1 MSGSAAS
8 DGDLLLA
15 WRSGDAVAGRALFAR
30 HSAAVQRFF
39 RGVLGA
45 EREDLIQ
52 QTFLACLESIDR
64 LRTAAS
70 FRTFLLSI
78 ARHKLYDHL
87 SRRAGVGA
95 RFDPLISTAM
105 ELGAASP
112 SQVVGDRLRHDRVL
126 EQLRHLPIELQLV
139 IELHYWE
146 ELDTAAIAE
155 ILDIPRGTVKTR
167 LMRARDQLRVR
178 LGPELDDDGARDG
191 SLRALGARLGEPS
204 GDLGDH

>member
-1 MSGSAAS
+1 M
-8 DGDLLLA
+8 
-15 WRSGDAVAGRALFAR
+15 
-30 HSAAVQRFF
+30 QRFF